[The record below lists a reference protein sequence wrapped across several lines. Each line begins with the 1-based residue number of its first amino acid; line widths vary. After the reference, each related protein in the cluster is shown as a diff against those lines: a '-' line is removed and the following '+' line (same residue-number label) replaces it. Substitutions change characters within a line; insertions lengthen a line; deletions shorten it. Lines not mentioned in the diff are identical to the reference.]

1 MITARLQADA
11 GERRRSDRLPVAIDA
26 RVRPL
31 GEESSEARI
40 LNLSE
45 TGFMA
50 QTSTVYEVGSRLWLF
65 LPGRERANAVVR
77 WIAGDK
83 LGAEF
88 SEPIAVGGVAR

>member
-1 MITARLQADA
+1 MISARLQADA
-11 GERRRSDRLPVAIDA
+11 GERRQSDRLPVAIEA

-65 LPGRERANAVVR
+65 LPGRARANAVVR

-88 SEPIAVGGVAR
+88 SEPIAVAGGAR